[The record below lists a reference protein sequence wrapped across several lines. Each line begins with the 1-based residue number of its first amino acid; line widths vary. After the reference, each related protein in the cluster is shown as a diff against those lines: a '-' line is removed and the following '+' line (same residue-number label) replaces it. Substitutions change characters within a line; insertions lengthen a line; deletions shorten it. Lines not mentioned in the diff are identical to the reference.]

1 MKVERYSAAL
11 REMPPGL
18 TMVILHATE
27 TSPTFP
33 FITDSGPTRQGDLD
47 AMLDPR
53 LRRVIADEKILQTTW
68 RELMERRRKAQPR
81 APGTD

>member
-1 MKVERYSAAL
+1 
-11 REMPPGL
+11 
-18 TMVILHATE
+18 
-27 TSPTFP
+27 
-33 FITDSGPTRQGDLD
+33 
-47 AMLDPR
+47 MLDPR

>member
-1 MKVERYSAAL
+1 MKVARYRQAL
-11 REMPPGL
+11 REMKPGL

-27 TSPTFP
+27 ISPTFP

-53 LRRVIADEKILQTTW
+53 LKKVIAEEKIIQTTW
-68 RELMERRRKAQPR
+68 REVMERRRKAQPQ
-81 APGTD
+81 P

>member
-1 MKVERYSAAL
+1 MKVERYTQAL
-11 REMPPGL
+11 REVQPGL
-18 TMVILHATE
+18 TMIILHATE

-53 LRRVIADEKILQTTW
+53 LKRVIADEKIIQTTW
-68 RELMERRRKAQPR
+68 REVMERRKKA
-81 APGTD
+81 AG